1 MSYMDN
7 QDKPLYI
14 VPNNLCG
21 VWADVAKNVQQCE
34 PMIIKKYGSA
44 EEFLMEVSYGGDL
57 YPRLNNSIVFRG
69 LQSGTYE
76 LIPSVL
82 RNKIKFSNLDGSE
95 YIEPEDSDIKLA
107 ESEEKQR
114 FKECYDLR
122 TFFELSD
129 ENSLRLPDVERIRK
143 YLLSY
148 EDLGSTRRLTDEWIP
163 YDLHELAA
171 LAQHYGLKTRLLDW
185 TTSIDTA
192 IYFAVHEEPVL
203 KEEEKSC
210 EDAKYVVIWM
220 LDTSITYKIQNL
232 KFIRPPYYGNPNL
245 AAQRGLFSCW
255 IEPGFNLSSNVISEA
270 EHMNIMSVPV
280 NRTPLDK
287 RIKEELKGESVN
299 KTYMWKLMIPREGRK
314 ELYEYINRKGVNA
327 ASLFPGY
334 GGVVKCI
341 LETRAF

>member
-1 MSYMDN
+1 MDN

-21 VWADVAKNVQQCE
+21 VRTDVAKNFQQCE
-34 PMIIKKYGSA
+34 PTIIKKYGSA
-44 EEFLMEVSYGGDL
+44 DEFLKDISYGGDL
-57 YPRLNNSIVFRG
+57 YPKLNNSIVFRG

-82 RNKIKFSNLDGSE
+82 RNKIKFTNLDGSE
-95 YIEPEDSDIKLA
+95 YVVPEDSDIDLA
-107 ESEEKQR
+107 ESEENQR
-114 FKECYDLR
+114 FKEYHDLR

-129 ENSLRLPDVERIRK
+129 ENSLKLPDIERIRK
-143 YLLSY
+143 SLLSY
-148 EDLGSTRRLTDEWIP
+148 KDFGSTRRLTDEWIP

-185 TTSIDTA
+185 TTNIDTA
-192 IYFAVHEEPVL
+192 IYFAVHEDPIL
-203 KEEEKSC
+203 KEDEMSSEE
-210 EDAKYVVIWM
+210 AKFVVIWL
-220 LDTSITYKIQNL
+220 LDTSITYKIENL
-232 KFIRPPYYGNPNL
+232 IFIRPPYYGNPNL
-245 AAQRGLFSCW
+245 AAQKGLFTCW
-255 IEPGFNLSSNVISEA
+255 VEPGFRLSSNVISER
-270 EHMNIMSVPV
+270 EHMNIMSIPV

-299 KTYMWKLMIPREGRK
+299 KTYMWKLMIPREDRK

-341 LETRAF
+341 QETRAF